1 MDIARAYMSNR
12 KSEPGLLSEKIPDD
26 ERASLHGDHQM
37 SKPFIPSMSP
47 NPSTCWPGAMSES
60 QRGYLTPR
68 SQRGGRFGLH
78 TFPRTPYSRNIFSKS
93 KSKVCRH
100 VFNSIFFLFF
110 WVVRVYVQYADCIG
124 LTTPLHV
131 NS

>member
-12 KSEPGLLSEKIPDD
+12 KCEPGLLSDKIPDD
-26 ERASLHGDHQM
+26 ERALLHGDHQM

-60 QRGYLTPR
+60 QCGYLTPR
-68 SQRGGRFGLH
+68 SQRGRFGLH
-78 TFPRTPYSRNIFSKS
+78 NFPRTPYSRSIFSKS

-100 VFNSIFFLFF
+100 GLQFLFLG
-110 WVVRVYVQYADCIG
+110 RDIMYVE
-124 LTTPLHV
+124 
-131 NS
+131 